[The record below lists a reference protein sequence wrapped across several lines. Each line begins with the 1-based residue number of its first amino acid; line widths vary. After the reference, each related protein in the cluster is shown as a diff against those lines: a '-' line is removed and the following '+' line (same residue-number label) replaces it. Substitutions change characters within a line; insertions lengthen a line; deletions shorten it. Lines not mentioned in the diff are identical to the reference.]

1 MMCKLTPKVTLDL
14 SLSAG
19 IAGLIATAMLGF
31 GRRGMLQ
38 LLILLLA
45 VRSKDRAVV
54 MVTCGHDSLTDDDG
68 FDRRVDNNKR

>member
-1 MMCKLTPKVTLDL
+1 
-14 SLSAG
+14 
-19 IAGLIATAMLGF
+19 
-31 GRRGMLQ
+31 MLQ